1 MFCGLPPFG
10 NLLSGAI
17 GNISIALV
25 NHNKKLFA
33 VSAKHQHN
41 QYGTYTNYK
50 CKLFFANHIV
60 LTTQIDL
67 MHTMA
72 VSIFKHKI
80 DWNQNISK
88 R

>member
-25 NHNKKLFA
+25 NRNKKLFA

-50 CKLFFANHIV
+50 CKLFLRIILYVEIIHIFRV
-60 LTTQIDL
+60 LVFT
-67 MHTMA
+67 
-72 VSIFKHKI
+72 
-80 DWNQNISK
+80 
-88 R
+88 